1 MIADGYFQTFGDD
14 RYPASCRAT
23 NFPSSGHRLQMTH
36 VFSGAGP
43 GTRTS
48 DGCSVELYRD
58 LPYLG
63 ELDDIIGELQ
73 PGASA
78 LELGCGTGRLTRP
91 LIDRGLSV
99 TAVDN
104 SAEMLSSLPSGAKP
118 VFCDIGQLNLT
129 HRFDI
134 AILASCLIN
143 HPDLTV
149 RASFLA
155 SARRHLGPSGRLFL
169 QRHDPN
175 WLRDAPVGEVCR
187 VNDSTIAVETVARRG
202 NEISMTIRYDRPMG
216 TWWHSFAAE
225 ILDDAAVER
234 DLLDAGFE
242 QPTWHGRAKRWLS
255 ASVKV
260 AG

>member
-1 MIADGYFQTFGDD
+1 
-14 RYPASCRAT
+14 
-23 NFPSSGHRLQMTH
+23 MTH

-63 ELDDIIGELQ
+63 ELDDIMGELQ

-91 LIDRGLSV
+91 LMDRGLSV

-104 SAEMLSSLPSGAKP
+104 SAEMLSSLPGDATP
-118 VFCDIGQLNLT
+118 VLCDIGQLNLE
-129 HRFDI
+129 HCFDV

-155 SARRHLGPSGRLFL
+155 SARRHLGSGGRLFL

-175 WLRDAPVGEVCR
+175 WLRDASVGEVR
-187 VNDSTIAVETVARRG
+187 RLHDSAIAVETVARWG
-202 NEISMTIRYDRPMG
+202 NEVSMTIRYDRPTG
-216 TWWHSFAAE
+216 TWWHSFVAE
-225 ILDDAAVER
+225 FWTIRPSKETCLMR
-234 DLLDAGFE
+234 DSSSQRGMARPSAG
-242 QPTWHGRAKRWLS
+242 
-255 ASVKV
+255 
-260 AG
+260 